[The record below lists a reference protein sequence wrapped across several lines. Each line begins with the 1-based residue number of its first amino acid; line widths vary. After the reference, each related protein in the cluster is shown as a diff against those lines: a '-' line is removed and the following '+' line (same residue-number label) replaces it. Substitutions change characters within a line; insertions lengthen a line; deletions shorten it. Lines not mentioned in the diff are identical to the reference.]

1 MTGSEPAQKVRPQ
14 DEADERPLIEAAQR
28 DRARFADVYERY
40 FELVYGYA
48 ARRVQNRS
56 AAEDLTAEVFR
67 KALEHLP
74 RFKWSGAPFAA
85 WLFRICSNLIA
96 DRAKRNAK
104 LTSTPPNE
112 LAASDASKDSQTS
125 LEEMERQA
133 QIFRLV
139 AELPADQKLVVALRF
154 ADEKSIKEIAAELG
168 RSEGAVKQLQFRA
181 LKSLREKLTAEQ
193 KLVVALR
200 FADEKSIKEIAAEL
214 GRSEGAVKQLQFRAL
229 KSLREKLTAVDTAT
243 AQMKRR

>member
-1 MTGSEPAQKVRPQ
+1 MTGSEPVQKVRPQ
-14 DEADERPLIEAAQR
+14 DEADERLLIEAAQR

-139 AELPADQKLVVALRF
+139 ADLPADQKLVVALRF
-154 ADEKSIKEIAAELG
+154 ADA
-168 RSEGAVKQLQFRA
+168 
-181 LKSLREKLTAEQ
+181 
-193 KLVVALR
+193 
-200 FADEKSIKEIAAEL
+200 KSIKEIAAEL